1 MTPAD
6 FFRLAD
12 RLAELE
18 PEARSLAVEMLTPPG
33 PGAVDTRRSAA
44 ILRRYRAGDTP
55 PPAWFAAAVFV
66 QALRDAGV
74 VALEHR
80 PRTVTAY
87 LEAAR

>member
-18 PEARSLAVEMLTPPG
+18 PAARSLAVEMLTPP
-33 PGAVDTRRSAA
+33 PLGAVDLRRSSAMLA
-44 ILRRYRAGDTP
+44 DYRAGGDP
-55 PPAWFAAAVFV
+55 PPAWFAAALLV
-66 QALRDAGV
+66 QSLADVGV
-74 VALEHR
+74 VALEHQ